1 MIQQEIINKPLNKH
15 KQYTYWLKNLAFS
28 VFILFTSTILFSQSQ
43 AKKKTLNI
51 TRIQNQAPKID
62 GLLNEDVWKSIEIAK
77 NFVMLRPNNGEKELD
92 SHKTEV
98 KVVYDN
104 DAIYISA
111 MMYASDPDKIAMEFT
126 DRDNFG
132 QTDFFNVV
140 LNPNNDGLNAFE
152 FIVMSTGTQADASV
166 SNGNEDFNWSAVWK
180 SAVKVHENGWSVEI
194 KIPYAA
200 LRFSNQNIQ
209 TWGINFHRK
218 INNQNSQYS
227 WNHIDNTKGI
237 WTQYD
242 GVLRGIRN
250 INPPTRLSFYPYAS
264 TTASQYDGE
273 TKYSQ
278 NIGMDL
284 KYGITE
290 NFTLDLTLIPDFG
303 QTAFDNVTLNLGPF
317 EQQFSEQ
324 RQFFTEGTEL
334 FNKGR
339 LFYSRRIGNRP
350 IGYYAADA
358 NLAANEEITDNPEKV
373 NMLNAIKVSGRTK
386 GGLGIGFFNAITDE
400 TKATIKKTVTQG
412 TSITEEF
419 YQKVT
424 EPFANYNV
432 LVLDQQFNQN
442 SWVTL
447 VNTNVMREGEYRDA
461 NVTGLLYRVTTP
473 ANSYFIDGFLK
484 TSTVNEG
491 GIKETGYSFDSSIAK
506 ISGNWQG
513 EIGYNFEDD
522 AFEINDLGFQRR
534 NNKQTIYSN
543 LSYRILKPVGNF
555 NKFNVKVRYSTNY
568 LHTPGI
574 YIGNNYQINAE
585 ATTKKQLN
593 FGVNIS
599 GNIGKQYDYFES
611 RRVVSE
617 GHYLMR
623 YPRMS
628 TGAFISSDSR
638 KKLAFK
644 FNPYLTRYL
653 GGNNYGYGVSFQPT
667 YRFSNRFSFG
677 YNFKFNTYKKM
688 PGYVTD
694 IDVDTTT
701 DTDNSINP
709 IIYGKRNTKK
719 YVNSLTGKYNFN
731 TKSSLSLSFRHYWS
745 SAKYQNQFYNL
756 KADGYLENNS
766 YTGNHD
772 VNYNSWN
779 LDINYQWQFAPG
791 SQLIAFYRNSILNE
805 NDKSDLNFTNNL
817 DDLFD
822 QPALHT
828 FSLKFVYYI
837 DYNKLKNIF

>member
-1 MIQQEIINKPLNKH
+1 MSSQIKSKNERKH
-15 KQYTYWLKNLAFS
+15 YIDWFRVLAF
-28 VFILFTSTILFSQSQ
+28 VLLLLFTSTSLFSQIQ
-43 AKKKTLNI
+43 TQKKTLNI
-51 TRIQNQAPKID
+51 TRIKNKVPKLD
-62 GLLNEDVWKSIEIAK
+62 GVLDDDAWKSLEVAN
-77 NFVMLRPNNGEKELD
+77 NFVMLKPNNGEKELD

-98 KVVYDN
+98 KVIYDD

-111 MMYASDPDKIAMEFT
+111 MMYDPDPLKIAMEFT
-126 DRDNFG
+126 NRDNRG
-132 QTDFFNVV
+132 QVDEFTVA
-140 LNPNNDGLNAFE
+140 LNPNNDGLNSTVFK
-152 FIVMSTGTQADASV
+152 VLSTGTQIDAAV
-166 SNGNEDFNWSAVWK
+166 SNGREDGNWSAVWYSVAK
-180 SAVKVHENGWSVEI
+180 INENGWSVEM
-194 KIPYAA
+194 KIPYSA
-200 LRFSNQNIQ
+200 LRFSNQEIQ
-209 TWGINFHRK
+209 TWGINFARK
-218 INNQNSQYS
+218 LINQDAEYS
-227 WNHIDNTKGI
+227 WNHIDNTKGV

-242 GVLRGIRN
+242 GILKGIRN
-250 INPPTRLSFYPYAS
+250 IDPPTRLSFYPHAS
-264 TTASQYDGE
+264 TTASHYDGVTE
-273 TKYSQ
+273 YSQ

-324 RQFFTEGTEL
+324 RQFFTEGIEL

-350 IGYYAADA
+350 IDYYSIDD
-358 NLAANEEITDNPEKV
+358 NLAANEEITDNPGKV
-373 NMLNAIKVSGRTK
+373 NMLNAVKISGRTK

-412 TSITEEF
+412 SSTTEEF

-447 VNTNVMREGEYRDA
+447 VNTNAMREGEYRDA

-473 ANSYFIDGFLK
+473 SNSYFIDGFLK
-484 TSTVNEG
+484 ASKVNERG
-491 GIKETGYSFDSSIAK
+491 TKETGYSFDSSVAK
-506 ISGNWQG
+506 ISGNWHG

-522 AFEINDLGFQRR
+522 VFNINDLGFQSR

-555 NKFNVKVRYSTNY
+555 NNFTAKANFSNNY
-568 LHTPGI
+568 LYSPGI
-574 YIGNNYQINAE
+574 YIGNNYQIKAE
-585 ATTKKQLN
+585 ATTKKRLN
-593 FGVNIS
+593 FGVDIS
-599 GNIGKQYDYFES
+599 GNIGKQYNYFEP
-611 RRVVSE
+611 RRTVSE
-617 GHYLMR
+617 GHYLIR

-638 KKLAFK
+638 KKFAFN
-644 FNPYLTRYL
+644 FSPYLTRYL
-653 GGNNYGYGVSFQPT
+653 GGNNYGYGVTFQPK

-677 YNFKFNTYKKM
+677 YSFKFNAYKKM

-694 IDVDTTT
+694 IDVDITT
-701 DTDNSINP
+701 DLDNSSNP
-709 IIYGKRNTKK
+709 IIFGKRNTKK
-719 YVNSLTGKYNFN
+719 FENSLTGKYNFS

-745 SAKYQNQFYNL
+745 SVKYENQFYSL
-756 KADGYLENNS
+756 KNDGNLENNS
-766 YTGNHD
+766 YTGSHD

-779 LDINYQWQFAPG
+779 LDVNYIWQFAPG
-791 SQLIAFYRNSILNE
+791 SQLIAFYRNSIFNE
-805 NDKSDLNFTNNL
+805 NDKSDLNFVNNL
-817 DDLFD
+817 DDLFN